1 MCTVSLADLS
11 DEARPFRF
19 RVPRERPLFE
29 IPLGEFADD
38 LSIRGTVTRR
48 DEDFFV
54 VHVDARTR
62 ISAPCRRCLEPCVNE
77 VHFEK
82 DLYVKRQAD
91 RADEGK
97 PDDDYLV
104 LDLNARE
111 VDLRETIRELLLLD
125 VPAYPLCRDE
135 CRGLCPSCG
144 KNLNEG
150 DCGCREEAIDPRWD
164 ALRGLSGLTRN
175 ETERNQRKD

>member
-19 RVPRERPLFE
+19 RIPRERPLFE

-38 LSIRGTVTRR
+38 LFIQGTVTRR

-54 VHVDARTR
+54 IHIDVRTR
-62 ISAPCRRCLEPCVNE
+62 IEAPCRRCLDESENE
-77 VHFEK
+77 IHLEK
-82 DLYVKRQAD
+82 DLYVRRQAEQ
-91 RADEGK
+91 ADEEE

-104 LDLNARE
+104 IDLHERE
-111 VDLRETIRELLLLD
+111 VDLRETIREHLLLE
-125 VPAYPLCRDE
+125 VPAYPLCTDE
-135 CRGLCPSCG
+135 CRGLCPACG

-150 DCGCREEAIDPRWD
+150 DCDCREDSIDPRWD
-164 ALRGLSGLTRN
+164 ALRCLVENDTQRN
-175 ETERNQRKD
+175 ERKD